1 MNRLDIIKAVAKVL
15 STKGEAAR
23 AVETTFETIRG
34 ALNQNEK
41 VVISNFGT
49 FRVKAR
55 QARQGRNPKT
65 GDSVTVPPR
74 KGVRFKASRNLLES
88 WK

>member
-23 AVETTFETIRG
+23 AVETTFETIRD
-34 ALNQNEK
+34 ALRNGEK

-49 FRVKAR
+49 FRVKSR
-55 QARQGRNPKT
+55 QARVGRNPKT
-65 GDSVTVPPR
+65 GASVEVPPR
-74 KGVRFKASRNLLES
+74 NGVRFKASKNLLA
-88 WK
+88 

>member
-23 AVETTFETIRG
+23 AVETTFDTVRQ
-34 ALNQNEK
+34 ALKGGEK

-49 FRVKAR
+49 FRVKTR
-55 QARQGRNPKT
+55 QARVGRNPKT
-65 GDSVTVPPR
+65 GDNVQVPPR
-74 KGVRFKASRNLLES
+74 KGVRFKASKNLLS
-88 WK
+88 

>member
-23 AVETTFETIRG
+23 AVETTFETIRD
-34 ALNQNEK
+34 ALRNGEK

-49 FRVKAR
+49 FRVKSR
-55 QARQGRNPKT
+55 QARVGRNPKT
-65 GDSVTVPPR
+65 GASVEVPPR
-74 KGVRFKASRNLLES
+74 KGVRFKASKNLLA
-88 WK
+88 

>member
-15 STKGEAAR
+15 STKGEASR
-23 AVETTFETIRG
+23 AVETTFDTIRE
-34 ALNQNEK
+34 ALRNGDK

-55 QARQGRNPKT
+55 QARVGRNPKT
-65 GDSVTVPPR
+65 GETVDVPPR
-74 KGVRFKASRNLLES
+74 KGVRFKASKNLLG
-88 WK
+88 